1 MNGDF
6 VSWRDYQGLSTMGD
20 QVGALGGVASA
31 DEVSALNKALMAGQ
45 DINNP
50 GTAPGVGFPL
60 RLESLDSTL
69 FNVTYQM
76 KGAGGR
82 GGIPFWA
89 SLYKDA
95 ATNTVEEFDQLVSY
109 GSGNAVWMNEGALP
123 AEDTST
129 YARNY
134 TVIKYMGTV
143 RRVSMVMG
151 MLRSK
156 FGDIMARE
164 AVNGTMFL
172 LRQLERTLFDGD
184 ENMMPVQMDG
194 LEKLST
200 VAWGNTA
207 LDDGYVSGYESD
219 NVIDLRGNPLSE
231 DHIADMV
238 ERLIAEPNYGRP
250 SDLWLPPGPVKDLS
264 KIMYP
269 KERYDLPAPKGGMA
283 GISIQ
288 GVSTPFGNI
297 KLQNDIFIP
306 DSTTANAAGVGQT
319 ATRPNPPVLGAITTP
334 AYAGTNT
341 TYWGAADAGTY
352 IYQVV
357 ACSALGKSAP
367 VTSGGITV
375 AALDQVSIPVTDG
388 GNGTT
393 YYEIYRSDLG
403 GTAATCR
410 FIMKVASA
418 GALTT
423 LVDLNRFL
431 PNCSKGYML
440 SGGSEVM
447 KIKQLA
453 PFTKVPLATIDT
465 SVRWAQILLLAL
477 QIQKPLHNGIFI
489 NIGKL
494 PTGAFA

>member
-1 MNGDF
+1 MAGNGDF
-6 VSWRDYQGLSTMGD
+6 VSWRDYEGLSSMGD
-20 QVGALGGVASA
+20 SVSAMGGVANA
-31 DEVSALNKALMAGQ
+31 GDVAALNKALMAGQ

-50 GTAPGVGFPL
+50 GTSPGQGFPL

-69 FNVTYQM
+69 FNVTYQQSDI
-76 KGAGGR
+76 K
-82 GGIPFWA
+82 FWR
-89 SLYKDA
+89 SLYKES
-95 ATNTVEEFDQLVSY
+95 ATNTVEEYDRLEAY
-109 GSGNAVWMNEGALP
+109 ASGNAVWMQEGSLP

-129 YARNY
+129 YSRNY

-151 MLRSK
+151 MLKSK

-184 ENMMPVQMDG
+184 ENMMGEQMDG

-219 NVIDLRGNPLSE
+219 NVIDLRGAPLTE

-250 SDLWLPPGPVKDLS
+250 SDLWLPTGPVKDLS
-264 KIMYP
+264 KILYP
-269 KERYDLPAPKGGMA
+269 KERYDLPAPRDGMA
-283 GISIQ
+283 GISIS
-288 GVSTPFGNI
+288 GISTPFGNI
-297 KLQNDIFIP
+297 KLQPDIFIP
-306 DSTTANAAGVGQT
+306 DSTTANAQGVGT
-319 ATRPNPPVLGAITTP
+319 GSLRPNAPVVAAP
-334 AYAGTNT
+334 AAAPYAGTNT
-341 TYWGAADAGTY
+341 TYFGAADAGNY
-352 IYQVV
+352 IYQIV
-357 ACSALGKSAP
+357 ACNKFGKSTA
-367 VTSGGITV
+367 VTTAAVAVVNGDAVTLGI
-375 AALDQVSIPVTDG
+375 TDG
-388 GNGTT
+388 GNDTS
-393 YYEIYRSDLG
+393 YYEVYRSDLG

-410 FIMKVASA
+410 FIMKVART
-418 GALTT
+418 GAAQNI
-423 LVDLNRFL
+423 VDLNRFL

-440 SGGSEVM
+440 TQTSEVL

-453 PFTKVPLATIDT
+453 PFTKIPLATIDT
-465 SVRWAQILLLAL
+465 SVRWAQCLFLAL
-477 QIQKPLHNGIFI
+477 QIQKPLQNGMFI

-494 PTGAFA
+494 ETGAYA